1 MKMGSNVVVSV
12 ANGIS
17 GGGGGG
23 GGGIDISDA
32 TAKAEH
38 LLEGYT
44 AYGAEGKITGTVE
57 TYTGSIISGGS

>member
-17 GGGGGG
+17 GGG